1 VAGIEKICE
10 FSDFY
15 PGWDMYRYKR
25 NLIQIMPEHRKKFR
39 GAKAT
44 LVIKKVEINEVSFM
58 SKNGYCYS
66 SPDEYELA
74 DYFDFDVTTYMEYQR
89 VVKGQRF
96 IAFYDYLLVVED
108 EHLQGMVRGKY
119 WNSSKDIATVKRK
132 LKRMIGPGL
141 RIVNEVGSRSEVFAN
156 WKKEFVA
163 AARSYHEREEAKEAA
178 QKMAADMQPVEV
190 SPEEQEALRARLAHI
205 VEVASNAMA

>member
-1 VAGIEKICE
+1 MAGIEKICE
-10 FSDFY
+10 FSEQY
-15 PGWDMYRYKR
+15 PGWDMYGYKR
-25 NLIQIMPEHRKKFR
+25 NRIQIMPEFRKLFR

-44 LVIKKVEINEVSFM
+44 LVIKKVEINEVTFM

-89 VVKGQRF
+89 EAMGHRF

-108 EHLQGMVRGKY
+108 EHLQGTVHGKY
-119 WNSSKDIATVKRK
+119 WNSSKDISTVKRK

-141 RIVNEVGSRSEVFAN
+141 RIVNEVGSRTEVFAN

-163 AARSYHEREEAKEAA
+163 AARAYDDREKRKAELQAEAEKNPPEPPSA
-178 QKMAADMQPVEV
+178 
-190 SPEEQEALRARLAHI
+190 EEQEAVRARLAHI